1 MILLNN
7 VELNHLVKAEDTR
20 YSHHDNIQEKN
31 KNRKQRDHAREFDL
45 RVT

>member
-31 KNRKQRDHAREFDL
+31 RKQRDHAREFDL